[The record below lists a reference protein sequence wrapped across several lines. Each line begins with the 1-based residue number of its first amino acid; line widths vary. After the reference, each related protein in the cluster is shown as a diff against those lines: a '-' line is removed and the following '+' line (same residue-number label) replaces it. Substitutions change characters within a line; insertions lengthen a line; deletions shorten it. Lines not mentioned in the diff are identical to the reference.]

1 MAHPPDPKD
10 SVDLVR
16 RVASGDDASLGALLE
31 RYLPRLRAFVR
42 LRVDAGMRQ
51 RESCSDLVQSVC
63 RQVLEGAP
71 TFEWRS
77 EEAFRGWLF
86 KTALNKLRERA
97 RFHRAERR
105 HPKHERA
112 ADSNGDDHLLPMYLR
127 VTTPTEAAAAH
138 ELAERI
144 ERAFD
149 RLPEDYREVITLSRI
164 VSLSRAEVA
173 QAMQRSEGAV
183 SMLLGRAL
191 LELVAVLDGRR
202 DPAP

>member
-1 MAHPPDPKD
+1 M
-10 SVDLVR
+10 
-16 RVASGDDASLGALLE
+16 GTLLE

-42 LRVDAGMRQ
+42 LRVDAAVRQ

-71 TFEWRS
+71 GFEYRS

-86 KTALNKLRERA
+86 RTALNKLRERA
-97 RFHRAERR
+97 RFHRAQRR
-105 HPKHERA
+105 HAKHERGEA
-112 ADSNGDDHLLPMYLR
+112 PPGDDQRLPAYLR
-127 VTTPTEAAAAH
+127 ITTPTQAADAH

-149 RLPEDYREVITLSRI
+149 RMPEDYREVITLSRI
-164 VSLSRAEVA
+164 VGLSRSEVA
-173 QAMQRSEGAV
+173 KAMERSEGAV
-183 SMLLGRAL
+183 SMLLSRAL

-202 DPAP
+202 DHVD